1 MLATIAGYDYLWNRV
16 RTGWRIWLF
25 SELLQNR
32 QSGNDLIQRPQS
44 CGDTEVFDGTG
55 DYLRNFNADEREM
68 RKYIIGTISQLDTPL
83 TPSMKGERAAI
94 RFISGLSQEA
104 VQRERDE
111 VLAANLDSIRSM
123 ADMLDEVM
131 KQQYLCVLGNESK
144 IRQNEKI
151 FGSLVDV
158 FD

>member
-1 MLATIAGYDYLWNRV
+1 MIISGTEFIVQGGAYGCSTKLL
-16 RTGWRIWLF
+16 RI
-25 SELLQNR
+25 
-32 QSGNDLIQRPQS
+32 GNLVMTSYRDPNLVE
-44 CGDTEVFDGTG
+44 TLEVFDGTG